1 MKKRKLFPAIAI
13 ILSVIM
19 LFSGCEMPLLGNK
32 AYQLYSNAVSTLE
45 KASGYDV
52 DCTVDVY
59 LYDDSGNSES
69 MTLGMNIKANGDDAQ
84 VSVDYGELGFD
95 YVSTVIGDRVYF
107 EIGDYC
113 VYFTIPDSYYD
124 SYDYDSLV
132 SEFNLPELAE
142 KVFSDVEVEE
152 NTRGM
157 KRFTV
162 TLSDEDDYSDMI
174 DELIMSF
181 LAEDDVEIDLSDV
194 TYVMTFDSN
203 GYLSTMEVSCGMV
216 LSAYSESAYGNITAE
231 YTFTDF
237 GFAPKITLSH
247 DISEYT
253 YGGDLET

>member
-13 ILSVIM
+13 MLAVIT

-32 AYQLYSNAVSTLE
+32 TYKLYSEAVSTLE
-45 KASGYDV
+45 KAGGYDV

-59 LYDDSGNSES
+59 LYDDSGNIES
-69 MTLGMNIKANGDDAQ
+69 ATLEMNIKANGDNAQ
-84 VSVDYGELGFD
+84 VSADYGELGFD
-95 YVSTVIGDRVYF
+95 YVTTVIDDRAYF

-124 SYDYDSLV
+124 TYDYDSLV

-162 TLSDEDDYSDMI
+162 TLSDDDDYGDMI

-181 LAEDDVEIDLSDV
+181 FVEDDIDIDLSDV

-203 GYLSTMEVSCGMV
+203 GYLSTMEMSCGMV
-216 LSAYSESAYGNITAE
+216 LSAYDESMYGNITAE

-237 GFAPKITLSH
+237 GFAPKIKLSH

-253 YGGDLET
+253 YGGELET